1 MSVDPNKYLKNYHAV
16 ASLGRSIA
24 LMKPPRKETYC
35 VVIQESG
42 LFRAEGVVPPALL
55 SHLERV
61 DYQNESYADIVAL
74 CDAIEE
80 TGCMVNPVK
89 RLYAGVD
96 GLMCELRGI
105 EVEGVTVW
113 FNKNAPTPRDPL
125 DLTVDTAKT
134 LASGVQPRSPIR
146 HSVPIM
152 RQVPVKVDVVEQSNE
167 VVTESVE
174 TTWFGEIAKLPQSK
188 REWLM
193 LQFKAA
199 LIRIG
204 GNALYEELES
214 NVKAAAK

>member
-42 LFRAEGVVPPALL
+42 LFRAEGAVPPALL

-61 DYQNESYADIVAL
+61 DYQNESYADLVAL
-74 CDAIEE
+74 CDAVEE

-89 RLYAGVD
+89 RLYAGAD

-125 DLTVDTAKT
+125 DLTVVMAKT
-134 LASGVQPRSPIR
+134 KARQAR
-146 HSVPIM
+146 SVPIIQ
-152 RQVPVKVDVVEQSNE
+152 QVPVKVDVAEQSNE

-204 GNALYEELES
+204 GTDLYEELES
-214 NVKAAAK
+214 NVKAADK